1 MIIVLASIDLNP
13 GTREHFLAE
22 FHKIVP
28 QVLAEQGCIE
38 YYPHTEHA
46 SDLPGQGMPNENLA
60 VIVEK
65 WETIEH
71 LKAHLAAPHMLAY
84 RPKVKDFV
92 KQVRLQILEPAKRGS

>member
-1 MIIVLASIDLNP
+1 MIVVLASIELNP
-13 GTREHFLAE
+13 GTRELFLAE

-38 YYPHTEHA
+38 YYPHIEYAT
-46 SDLPGQGMPNENLA
+46 DMPGQGAPNENLA

-84 RPKVKDFV
+84 RPQVKDFV
-92 KQVRLQILEPAKRGS
+92 KHVRLQILEPAKRG